1 MLIVVCIGDVSSSTL
16 NDKTASGIIVSFEVC
31 RNLIWQKKKK
41 GKIKVC
47 LTLMTLFIS
56 MVRR

>member
-31 RNLIWQKKKK
+31 RNLIWQKKE

>member
-31 RNLIWQKKKK
+31 RNLIWQKKK